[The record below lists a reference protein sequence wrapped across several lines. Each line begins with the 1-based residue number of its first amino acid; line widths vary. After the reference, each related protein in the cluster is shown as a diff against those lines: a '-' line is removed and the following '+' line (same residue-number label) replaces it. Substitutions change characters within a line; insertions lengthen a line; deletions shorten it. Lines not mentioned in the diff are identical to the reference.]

1 MRSLYEYESLYDR
14 YTASSRKE
22 TLLTKV
28 FTIET
33 YALYAVNEIVVMA
46 TIAHNRSSKDIYEI
60 CHHIYED
67 FLADLSSHFI
77 LNLSPWMILIISHIF
92 NKLSLNYHTFVANR
106 ATFFILKPFINTCVM
121 ILMTAL
127 LNLFESML
135 CCEIFNAYWTIWLF
149 SHAWSP

>member
-14 YTASSRKE
+14 YTASARKE

-77 LNLSPWMILIISHIF
+77 LNLSP
-92 NKLSLNYHTFVANR
+92 
-106 ATFFILKPFINTCVM
+106 
-121 ILMTAL
+121 
-127 LNLFESML
+127 
-135 CCEIFNAYWTIWLF
+135 
-149 SHAWSP
+149 